1 MLTLLFS
8 LTGLVV
14 GFIVSMFAL
23 EELEKG
29 MKYFFFLKWVLL
41 SLIFLTINYFFLD
54 IGNYLLNCIFSIVFV
69 VIFIVE
75 MKNRSLAAELAYYVV
90 FIAANF
96 ILILMSIL
104 PEYLLVLNVLVFLYG
119 VPVGTL
125 LHMKFIGINLGQS
138 KCKKG

>member
-8 LTGLVV
+8 LVGLIV

-29 MKYFFFLKWVLL
+29 TKYFFFMKWVLL

-54 IGNYLLNCIFSIVFV
+54 VGNYLLNVIFSLVFI

-75 MKNRSLAAELAYYVV
+75 MKNRSLAAELAYYFT
-90 FIAANF
+90 FIAAYF
-96 ILILMSIL
+96 VLALMAII
-104 PEYLLVLNVLVFLYG
+104 PEHLMILNVLVFLYG

-125 LHMKFIGINLGQS
+125 LHMKFIGIGLGE
-138 KCKKG
+138 K